1 MWGQPPSAV
10 RRAKRDDTHG
20 RSASQRK
27 KRCSE
32 KRKRGCQQPLYDG
45 MRLHR
50 WWHRSRWRRWSC
62 GCRAVAFV
70 DQILQF
76 LARLEKRNFL
86 RGYFH
91 ALPGLGVAAD
101 PGLALAGA
109 EAAKA
114 ANLDLVAGSQ
124 RAHHAVK
131 NGLYDH
137 FTIFAR
143 KFC

>member
-1 MWGQPPSAV
+1 
-10 RRAKRDDTHG
+10 
-20 RSASQRK
+20 
-27 KRCSE
+27 
-32 KRKRGCQQPLYDG
+32 

-62 GCRAVAFV
+62 RCRAVAFV

-76 LARLEKRNFL
+76 LAGLEEWNFL
-86 RGYFH
+86 RGHFH
-91 ALPGLGVAAD
+91 ALTGLRVAAD
-101 PGLALAGA
+101 PGFTLSGA
-109 EAAKA
+109 ETAKA
-114 ANLDLVAGSQ
+114 ADLDLVAGAQ

-131 NGLYDH
+131 DGLHDH